1 MRKYKLLSLDMD
13 GTLLDSKTKVSPET
27 VETLVDLTQKGVNV
41 VLGTGR
47 GLAELRDYKREFR
60 GIRYGILMNG
70 GMLYDFFEE
79 KVLFL
84 IPLKLDYIMEI
95 LQISQE
101 ERGMLQVQNSCDTAM
116 LEDDILN
123 MSNFQMKLYQEMYE
137 RVAFRV
143 HDFEKF
149 IRENASEISKMGVYC
164 RSAESRDRS
173 YERVKK
179 LDVNVTLA
187 GSISSQRE

>member
-123 MSNFQMKLYQEMYE
+123 MSNFQMKLYQEMYDF
-137 RVAFRV
+137 AFTILKNL
-143 HDFEKF
+143 FEKTLRKFPKWEF
-149 IRENASEISKMGVYC
+149 IAAPPNLATEVM
-164 RSAESRDRS
+164 SA
-173 YERVKK
+173 
-179 LDVNVTLA
+179 
-187 GSISSQRE
+187 